1 VFPNFIPIISAN
13 TTNFQEGCFT
23 MSSLASD
30 LFSPPKPR
38 SVHPETLS
46 KNPKTVANRKAIRSK
61 SGLRIAY
68 FRADSAFRAAKSR
81 SLKAL
86 HRNANWSSW
95 DDKQKQK
102 AESDMIKKLEKKRNE
117 RKRKAEIALYAKW
130 AKEEAQDDE
139 AVSDVPKAKKSR
151 GMTKEKEDE
160 SVQESD
166 ADESMESEDDESE
179 DDESED
185 DESMES
191 EDDEWVTESD
201 DGWGTELDDAGLI
214 KSLTEV
220 KKAAGKSF
228 FTMMTQLEAKAEAS
242 SAALAEALH
251 SADQEE

>member
-13 TTNFQEGCFT
+13 MTNFQEGCFT

-30 LFSPPKPR
+30 PFSPPKPR

-46 KNPKTVANRKAIRSK
+46 KNPKTVANHEAIRSK

-86 HRNANWSSW
+86 HHNANWSSW

-102 AESDMIKKLEKKRNE
+102 AESDMIKKLEKKRDE

-151 GMTKEKEDE
+151 RMTKEKEDE

-166 ADESMESEDDESE
+166 A
-179 DDESED
+179 

-201 DGWGTELDDAGLI
+201 DGWGTELDDAVLI
-214 KSLTEV
+214 KSLSDV

>member
-1 VFPNFIPIISAN
+1 
-13 TTNFQEGCFT
+13 

-30 LFSPPKPR
+30 PFSPPKPR

-46 KNPKTVANRKAIRSK
+46 KNPKTVANREAIRSK
-61 SGLRIAY
+61 SGLRIVY

-95 DDKQKQK
+95 NDKQKQK
-102 AESDMIKKLEKKRNE
+102 VESDMIKKLEKKRDE

-151 GMTKEKEDE
+151 RMTKEKEDE

-185 DESMES
+185 DESEDDESEDDESEDDESMES
-191 EDDEWVTESD
+191 KDDEWVTESD
-201 DGWGTELDDAGLI
+201 DGWGIELDDAVLI
-214 KSLTEV
+214 KSLSDV
-220 KKAAGKSF
+220 KKAADKSF
-228 FTMMTQLEAKAEAS
+228 FTMMTQLEAKAEAL
-242 SAALAEALH
+242 SAALAEVLH

>member
-1 VFPNFIPIISAN
+1 
-13 TTNFQEGCFT
+13 

>member
-1 VFPNFIPIISAN
+1 
-13 TTNFQEGCFT
+13 

-166 ADESMESEDDESE
+166 ADESMESEDDEWVTES
-179 DDESED
+179 DDG
-185 DESMES
+185 
-191 EDDEWVTESD
+191 WVTESD

>member
-1 VFPNFIPIISAN
+1 
-13 TTNFQEGCFT
+13 

-30 LFSPPKPR
+30 LFSPSKPR
-38 SVHPETLS
+38 SVHPESLS
-46 KNPKTVANRKAIRSK
+46 KNPKTVANREALRSK

-102 AESDMIKKLEKKRNE
+102 AESDMIKKLEKKRDE

-166 ADESMESEDDESE
+166 ADESMESEDDE
-179 DDESED
+179 
-185 DESMES
+185 
-191 EDDEWVTESD
+191 WVTESD
-201 DGWGTELDDAGLI
+201 DGWGTELDDAVLI
-214 KSLTEV
+214 KSLTDV

-228 FTMMTQLEAKAEAS
+228 FTMMKQLEAKAEAS

>member
-1 VFPNFIPIISAN
+1 
-13 TTNFQEGCFT
+13 
-23 MSSLASD
+23 MSSFASD
-30 LFSPPKPR
+30 PFSPPKPR

-46 KNPKTVANRKAIRSK
+46 KNPKTVANREAIRSK

-86 HRNANWSSW
+86 HCNANWSSW
-95 DDKQKQK
+95 NDKQKQE
-102 AESDMIKKLEKKRNE
+102 AESDMIKKLEKKRDE

-139 AVSDVPKAKKSR
+139 AVSNVPKAKKSR
-151 GMTKEKEDE
+151 RMMKEKEDE

-166 ADESMESEDDESE
+166 TDESMESEDDESEDDESEDDESE

-201 DGWGTELDDAGLI
+201 DGWGTELDDAVLI
-214 KSLTEV
+214 KSLSDV
-220 KKAAGKSF
+220 KKAADKSF
-228 FTMMTQLEAKAEAS
+228 FTMMTQLEAKAEAL
-242 SAALAEALH
+242 SAALAEVLH

>member
-1 VFPNFIPIISAN
+1 
-13 TTNFQEGCFT
+13 

-166 ADESMESEDDESE
+166 ADESMESEDDE
-179 DDESED
+179 
-185 DESMES
+185 
-191 EDDEWVTESD
+191 WVTESD
-201 DGWGTELDDAGLI
+201 DGWVTESDDAGLI

>member
-1 VFPNFIPIISAN
+1 
-13 TTNFQEGCFT
+13 

-46 KNPKTVANRKAIRSK
+46 KNPKTVANREAIRSK

-102 AESDMIKKLEKKRNE
+102 AESDMIKKLEKKRDE

-185 DESMES
+185 DESEDDESMES

-201 DGWGTELDDAGLI
+201 DGWGTELDDAVLI
-214 KSLTEV
+214 KSLTDV

-228 FTMMTQLEAKAEAS
+228 FTMMKQLEAKAEAS

>member
-1 VFPNFIPIISAN
+1 
-13 TTNFQEGCFT
+13 

-38 SVHPETLS
+38 SVHPESLS
-46 KNPKTVANRKAIRSK
+46 KNPKTVANREAIRSK

-102 AESDMIKKLEKKRNE
+102 AESDMIKKLEKKRDE

-166 ADESMESEDDESE
+166 ADESMESEDDES
-179 DDESED
+179 
-185 DESMES
+185 MES

-201 DGWGTELDDAGLI
+201 DGWGTELDDAVLI
-214 KSLTEV
+214 KSLTDV

-228 FTMMTQLEAKAEAS
+228 FTMMKQLEAKAEAS

>member
-1 VFPNFIPIISAN
+1 
-13 TTNFQEGCFT
+13 

-30 LFSPPKPR
+30 PFSPPKPR

-46 KNPKTVANRKAIRSK
+46 KNPKTVANREAIRSK
-61 SGLRIAY
+61 SGLRIVY

-95 DDKQKQK
+95 NDKQKQK
-102 AESDMIKKLEKKRNE
+102 VESDMIKKLEKKRDE

-151 GMTKEKEDE
+151 RMTKEKEDE

-185 DESMES
+185 DESEDDESMES
-191 EDDEWVTESD
+191 KDDEWVTESD
-201 DGWGTELDDAGLI
+201 DGWGIELDDAVLI
-214 KSLTEV
+214 KSLSDV
-220 KKAAGKSF
+220 KKAADKSF
-228 FTMMTQLEAKAEAS
+228 FTMMTQLEAKAEAL
-242 SAALAEALH
+242 SAALAEVLH